1 MAKLADWRNIK
12 NRSHTLA
19 TLQFRPPRPRCRSC
33 RQRVRLHD
41 WSWPYITSAGRL
53 GLRGACGEC
62 GARLTVFVEAPKPD
76 FEDLPARTWELPD
89 VLLLGAALVAGHRA
103 GAAALKRSRRERAD
117 AMSRA
122 AGLGLSHR
130 EISDIFRCGLWT
142 VRRSLGQAR
151 AREKAA
157 LPGKRSNRKPKTNL

>member
-12 NRSHTLA
+12 IRSHTLA

-33 RQRVRLHD
+33 RQRVRPHD

-89 VLLLGAALVAGHRA
+89 VLLLGAALAAGH
-103 GAAALKRSRRERAD
+103 RAD

-157 LPGKRSNRKPKTNL
+157 LPGKRSKRKPKTNL